1 VSIPIFILIS
11 SVEGKGGG
19 GGGGRRPGRTYLRDR
34 GHECQLRDGFRG
46 LVREG

>member
-19 GGGGRRPGRTYLRDR
+19 GGGGVVNGVNIPS
-34 GHECQLRDGFRG
+34 
-46 LVREG
+46 

>member
-19 GGGGRRPGRTYLRDR
+19 GGGGEENGENKPS
-34 GHECQLRDGFRG
+34 
-46 LVREG
+46 

>member
-19 GGGGRRPGRTYLRDR
+19 GGGGEENGENIPS
-34 GHECQLRDGFRG
+34 
-46 LVREG
+46 

>member
-19 GGGGRRPGRTYLRDR
+19 GGGGGVNGDKKPSLPRP
-34 GHECQLRDGFRG
+34 
-46 LVREG
+46 